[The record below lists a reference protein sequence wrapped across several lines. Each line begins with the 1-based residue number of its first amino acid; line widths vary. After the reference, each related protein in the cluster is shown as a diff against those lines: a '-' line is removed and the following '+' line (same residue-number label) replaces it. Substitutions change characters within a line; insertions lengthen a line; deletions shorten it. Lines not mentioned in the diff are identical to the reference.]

1 MSTAMAVARPSVMA
15 DDVASMY
22 LDRAAM
28 IAFAVATT
36 VAVIKPTMRATDD
49 VTSNIAV
56 SVSTI
61 GAGDMAYTVT
71 TMAALRNNMAIA
83 LTTADVTCVTSIAS
97 MASLTLCS

>member
-1 MSTAMAVARPSVMA
+1 MAVARSSVMA

-22 LDRAAM
+22 LHRAAM

-56 SVSTI
+56 CVSTV

-71 TMAALRNNMAIA
+71 TMAAVRSNMAIA
-83 LTTADVTCVTSIAS
+83 LTTADVTCVASIAS